1 MRALNRN
8 YRFEFFIRIREEN
21 SLFSLHVNH
30 SFHRLIGKLY
40 QIFKEVVTRMSK
52 NEKEI
57 LKTFEKVIPDLT
69 ELEREKLL
77 SFGEGIAFKTAEQ
90 KKQRQIE
97 ERRRGDRN

>member
-1 MRALNRN
+1 
-8 YRFEFFIRIREEN
+8 
-21 SLFSLHVNH
+21 
-30 SFHRLIGKLY
+30 
-40 QIFKEVVTRMSK
+40 MSK

-97 ERRRGDRN
+97 EGRRNDERAIATRDKKRKWKS

>member
-1 MRALNRN
+1 
-8 YRFEFFIRIREEN
+8 
-21 SLFSLHVNH
+21 
-30 SFHRLIGKLY
+30 
-40 QIFKEVVTRMSK
+40 MSK

-97 ERRRGDRN
+97 ERR